1 MKTISD
7 IWTLVY
13 KEEGDEP
20 LAFSYTSNMEANVA
34 YLMVVDSDGG
44 ELFDEHENVV
54 GVTKIE
60 WCYLIKGKLINS
72 F

>member
-1 MKTISD
+1 
-7 IWTLVY
+7 
-13 KEEGDEP
+13 
-20 LAFSYTSNMEANVA
+20 MEANVA